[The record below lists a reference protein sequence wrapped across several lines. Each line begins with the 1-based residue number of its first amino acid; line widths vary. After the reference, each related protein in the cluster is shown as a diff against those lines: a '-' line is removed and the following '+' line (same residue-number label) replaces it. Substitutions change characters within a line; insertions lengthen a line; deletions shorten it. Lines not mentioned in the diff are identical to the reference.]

1 MIPRITEI
9 SEIYVHQ
16 YLYNYP
22 GYLMV
27 ADGGCLLDEVMRD
40 DNTESHTVDYTRC
53 RVLQMSHS
61 LHVKNTFADFER
73 KKIEHYPLS
82 PLCIHFIYCW
92 TCSCSTSNIR
102 CRTINKF
109 SKNYCTLLQ
118 ARHVTFST
126 QTRDN
131 HLHFLTCAFDSSR
144 QTIG

>member
-1 MIPRITEI
+1 MRSMFTNTYTTTQDILWWQMEDAFSTKWCETIIRKVTLWTILGAVFCKCHTLCMLKIRLQI
-9 SEIYVHQ
+9 SRE
-16 YLYNYP
+16 
-22 GYLMV
+22 
-27 ADGGCLLDEVMRD
+27 
-40 DNTESHTVDYTRC
+40 
-53 RVLQMSHS
+53 
-61 LHVKNTFADFER
+61 

-82 PLCIHFIYCW
+82 SLCIHFIYCW